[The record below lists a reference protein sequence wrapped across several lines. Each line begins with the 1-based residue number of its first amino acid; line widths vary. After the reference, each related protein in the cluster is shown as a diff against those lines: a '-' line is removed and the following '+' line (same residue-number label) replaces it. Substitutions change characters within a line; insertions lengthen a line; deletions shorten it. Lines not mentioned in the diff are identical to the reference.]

1 MESLIPFY
9 EEHFGPCPNDKLT
22 ISMGYSL
29 GKNTAAIAAPNYL
42 IFSGGISTNY
52 ILYHEFA
59 HQWFGNAIN
68 ADETYESWLN
78 ESFAQYAARL
88 YMINRPNWKEKI
100 TAKKSKTGI
109 LDLWPDLKAMNF
121 DALHWMVSDLFG
133 DQLLLP
139 IYEEGIAMNWEDLDD
154 LTSLLSNTLTVY
166 AVGSNS
172 LFMLRASTG
181 DSLMK
186 EIMHEYHARYERQAP
201 TTTDFINV
209 IKDLAGEN
217 VADNFFAALTLN
229 RRPDPGIA
237 DVVSTK
243 IDNKLW
249 QTTVKTKTSSL
260 WQLPVNFQAVTSS
273 GDTLQFQRQWLNNSN
288 NLEFNSV
295 DKIVSI
301 AMAPEGQYF
310 DYNRYNNNWPR
321 QFKIQPIY
329 GLPSWD
335 SYKVYIQPMLK
346 EDWQGEWRYGVRFQ
360 GTLGINLMPI
370 IPSYFKNSFGLAIDY
385 AHNRTNKKVGFKF
398 IFKTPLADNPLYQIG
413 LMISD
418 AYPRNAQHISL
429 LTYLE
434 KPKYYFD
441 GGISQYMQLILKLG
455 RTEYSEAAASDWWE
469 QGKYFWSEIEFKIFY
484 HSLEH
489 RALLHYAYL
498 LGQDIGQNANQSF
511 SRQVIEGQYGRPI
524 FNKVTTDVWIENRMV
539 IDYRSASDLRTRFGY
554 SILPFV
560 NTHGVSR
567 FRGFTNNTDQRWKNT
582 LAGGISI
589 GIGKYTRFKPK
600 PILYF
605 DVAFAGQNYNDL
617 FIDQSPTYRA
627 AGLGFEGNSIARYGI
642 YLPLW
647 ISHPSRGKQNFKF
660 RILAQL
666 ELNW

>member
-1 MESLIPFY
+1 
-9 EEHFGPCPNDKLT
+9 
-22 ISMGYSL
+22 
-29 GKNTAAIAAPNYL
+29 
-42 IFSGGISTNY
+42 
-52 ILYHEFA
+52 
-59 HQWFGNAIN
+59 
-68 ADETYESWLN
+68 
-78 ESFAQYAARL
+78 
-88 YMINRPNWKEKI
+88 
-100 TAKKSKTGI
+100 
-109 LDLWPDLKAMNF
+109 
-121 DALHWMVSDLFG
+121 
-133 DQLLLP
+133 
-139 IYEEGIAMNWEDLDD
+139 
-154 LTSLLSNTLTVY
+154 
-166 AVGSNS
+166 
-172 LFMLRASTG
+172 
-181 DSLMK
+181 
-186 EIMHEYHARYERQAP
+186 
-201 TTTDFINV
+201 
-209 IKDLAGEN
+209 
-217 VADNFFAALTLN
+217 
-229 RRPDPGIA
+229 
-237 DVVSTK
+237 
-243 IDNKLW
+243 
-249 QTTVKTKTSSL
+249 
-260 WQLPVNFQAVTSS
+260 
-273 GDTLQFQRQWLNNSN
+273 
-288 NLEFNSV
+288 
-295 DKIVSI
+295 
-301 AMAPEGQYF
+301 
-310 DYNRYNNNWPR
+310 
-321 QFKIQPIY
+321 
-329 GLPSWD
+329 
-335 SYKVYIQPMLK
+335 
-346 EDWQGEWRYGVRFQ
+346 
-360 GTLGINLMPI
+360 MPI

-385 AHNRTNKKVGFKF
+385 SPNRTNKKVGFKF

-441 GGISQYMQLILKLG
+441 GGISQYTQLILKLG

-524 FNKVTTDVWIENRMV
+524 FKKVTTDVWIENRMV

-642 YLPLW
+642 YLPFW
-647 ISHPSRGKQNFKF
+647 ISHPFDGEQNVKF
-660 RILAQL
+660 RLIAQF